1 MTSSPNAPDA
11 PQAPPRQPAE
21 HPLPSPAAIEAALR
35 DVIDPELGINVVDLG
50 LVYGIEID
58 GRHVAVRMTLTTP
71 GCPLHGTITREA
83 DIRVGRA
90 KGVRT
95 VDVQLVWDPP
105 WTPERLTEEGKR
117 QLGW

>member
-1 MTSSPNAPDA
+1 MTSSQKPPDA
-11 PQAPPRQPAE
+11 TQPPSSGPAE
-21 HPLPSPAAIEAALR
+21 RPPPSPGAVEAALR
-35 DVIDPELGINVVDLG
+35 DVIDPELGVNVVDLG

-58 GRHVAVRMTLTTP
+58 GRHVTVRMTLTTP

-83 DIRVGRA
+83 DMRVGRVR
-90 KGVRT
+90 GVRT

-105 WTPERLTEEGKR
+105 WTPERLTDEGKR